1 MNYKEFLHVLAID
14 ITNSLMKDGFTK
26 NMAINKIEAFFND
39 PNNDEDIR
47 LIFLK
52 IKTQINNVEY
62 KPIKK

>member
-1 MNYKEFLHVLAID
+1 MNYKEFLHDLALD
-14 ITNSLMKDGFTK
+14 ITDTLMKDGFTK
-26 NMAINKIEAFFND
+26 NIAINKIEAFFND

-52 IKTQINNVEY
+52 IKTKIDTVEY